1 MLNIGPPE
9 LIVIFLVALIIVGPQ
24 RLPELGRTIGRGLR
38 ELRKV
43 QDEVRDT
50 VRLEV
55 ADDLREVSRDLRR
68 TVADV
73 KEAAD
78 VRSATRPQRPST
90 RTNPRL
96 DESGRPAELTTPATG
111 RDPTESPAPPGDAGS
126 DPDAGVH
133 DPGEA

>member
-78 VRSATRPQRPST
+78 VRSATRPQRSGSRVIP
-90 RTNPRL
+90 RT
-96 DESGRPAELTTPATG
+96 DEGGP
-111 RDPTESPAPPGDAGS
+111 ESVPAPGSEPAALPGEPRDAGS